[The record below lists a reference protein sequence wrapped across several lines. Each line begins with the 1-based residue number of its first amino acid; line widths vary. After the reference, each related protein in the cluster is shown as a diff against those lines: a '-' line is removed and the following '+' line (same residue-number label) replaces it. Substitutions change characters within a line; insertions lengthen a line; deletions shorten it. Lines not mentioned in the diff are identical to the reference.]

1 MSVGDIMAKGKNHK
15 KNSKKNNG
23 SKNIKKNTQINNE
36 SKVVEDIQIN
46 SEPEVVE
53 DIKVNSEPEVIAKT
67 DSYKNNDKKK
77 TVYKARRDLV
87 YSSNDSSDEM
97 SKLLKIVLIVTG
109 VMIIFYGITTLV
121 TKKVN
126 AVKTAKL
133 GKSSEKV
140 SIQYDSIIIGYMFK
154 MDGHYFVLIEKEN
167 DDNSS
172 EYDTLLKSIMA
183 NDEAPKIYTAD
194 LSSSFNKKYLDK
206 ESNYDSDLDK
216 FKVKD
221 TTLVEI
227 EDHKIKDTF
236 DSYDSIKEKLD
247 ELK

>member
-1 MSVGDIMAKGKNHK
+1 MSVGDIMAKGKKNK
-15 KNSKKNNG
+15 KIKELKDVKKDN
-23 SKNIKKNTQINNE
+23 
-36 SKVVEDIQIN
+36 QIN
-46 SEPEVVE
+46 SETE
-53 DIKVNSEPEVIAKT
+53 IKTVNV
-67 DSYKNNDKKK
+67 DKKK
-77 TVYKARRDLV
+77 TVSKAKRDLI
-87 YSSNDSSDEM
+87 YSNNDSTDEM

-109 VMIIFYGITTLV
+109 VMIIFYGLTTLI

-133 GKSSEKV
+133 GKSSVKA
-140 SIQYDSIIIGYMFK
+140 SIQYDSVIIGSMLN
-154 MDGHYFVLIEKEN
+154 MEGHYFVLIEKEN

-172 EYDTLLKSIMA
+172 EYDTLLKSIEA
-183 NDEAPKIYTAD
+183 NDEALKVYTAD

-206 ESNYDSDLDK
+206 ESNYDSDLSK

-236 DSYDSIKEKLD
+236 DSYDSIKGKLD

>member
-1 MSVGDIMAKGKNHK
+1 MSVGDIMAKGKKNK
-15 KNSKKNNG
+15 KIKELKDVKKDNQIDNETE
-23 SKNIKKNTQINNE
+23 IKT
-36 SKVVEDIQIN
+36 
-46 SEPEVVE
+46 
-53 DIKVNSEPEVIAKT
+53 VNV
-67 DSYKNNDKKK
+67 DKKK
-77 TVYKARRDLV
+77 TVSKAKRDLI
-87 YSSNDSSDEM
+87 YSNNDSTDEM
-97 SKLLKIVLIVTG
+97 SKLLKIILIVTG
-109 VMIIFYGITTLV
+109 IMIIFYGLTTLI

-133 GKSSEKV
+133 GKSSVKA
-140 SIQYDSIIIGYMFK
+140 SIQYDSVIIGSMLN

-172 EYDTLLKSIMA
+172 EYDTLLKSIEA
-183 NDEAPKIYTAD
+183 NDEALKVYTAD

-206 ESNYDSDLDK
+206 ENNYDSDLSK

-236 DSYDSIKEKLD
+236 DNYDSIKGKLD